1 MKRFFDPATP
11 DEWRAQFL
19 GDARISYVCVGPE
32 DNSFH
37 TSTNSLLA
45 VYQAEGYTVYQVIN
59 RM

>member
-1 MKRFFDPATP
+1 MKRFFDPTP

-19 GDARISYVCVGPE
+19 HDARITYVFVGSE

-37 TSTNSLLA
+37 NNTNSLLA